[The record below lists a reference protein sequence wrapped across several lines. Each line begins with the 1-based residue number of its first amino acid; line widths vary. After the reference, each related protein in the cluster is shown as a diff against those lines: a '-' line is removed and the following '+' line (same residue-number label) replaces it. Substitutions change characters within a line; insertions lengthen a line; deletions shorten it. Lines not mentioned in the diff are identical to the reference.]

1 MPLLKNVAQTLLM
14 NKPIDFAGPLKGL
27 KIVDLTTVL
36 MGPYATQTLA
46 DMGADVIKVEP
57 PSGDTVRGIGPTHSP
72 GMGHIFLHVNR
83 NKRSIVLDL
92 KKPEG
97 LEAFYKIAQT
107 ADVVVYNIRPLA
119 MKRLGITYEQLKA
132 LNPKIIYA
140 GIYGFSE
147 EGPYAGRPAYD
158 DLIQGMSAVPDLVS
172 RSSGGEPRYV
182 PLTLA
187 DRTVGLMAA
196 NAILAA
202 VYSRNTTGQGQ
213 EVEIPMFETMVQY
226 VLSDHLSG
234 QTFVPPSGPSG
245 YPRLLVKERKP
256 YKTQDGYLCVL
267 VYNDRQWE
275 NFLGLI
281 GKSEWLETDP
291 RFKNIGART
300 KHINELYAL
309 VAESMSAKTSAEWLS
324 LLEGADIPCMPL
336 NTIDSLLDDPHLI
349 QTGMLETVTHPTE
362 GQIRQIGVPV
372 QCSLTK
378 INHHQRPAR
387 HLGEDSFGVL
397 REAGYSEE
405 EIAHLNSVGVTM
417 QFQTEQPHYE

>member
-1 MPLLKNVAQTLLM
+1 MLLLKNEHLLLQM
-14 NKPIDFAGPLKGL
+14 NNSIQFSGPLKGL
-27 KIVDLTTVL
+27 KVIDLTTVL

-57 PSGDTVRGIGPTHSP
+57 PAGDTVRGIGPTHSP

-97 LEAFYKIAQT
+97 LEAFYRIAKT
-107 ADVVVYNIRPLA
+107 ADVVVYNIRPQA
-119 MKRLGITYEQLKA
+119 MRRLGITYERLKA
-132 LNPKIIYA
+132 ENPKVIYA

-158 DLIQGMSAVPDLVS
+158 DLIQGMCAVPDLVS

-196 NAILAA
+196 NAILAS
-202 VYSRNTTGQGQ
+202 VYSRNHTGEGQ

-234 QTFVPPSGPSG
+234 ETFVPPIGPSG

-256 YKTQDGYLCVL
+256 YRTQDGYLCVL

-281 GKSEWLETDP
+281 GKSDWLKTDP
-291 RFKNIGART
+291 RFKNIGSRT

-309 VAESMSAKTSAEWLS
+309 VAEAMSTKTNSEWLK
-324 LLEGADIPCMPL
+324 LLEDADIPCMPL

-349 QTGMLETVTHPTE
+349 QTGMLETINHPTE
-362 GQIRQIGVPV
+362 GQLRQIGVPV
-372 QCSLTK
+372 QCSKTK
-378 INHHQRPAR
+378 INHLQRPAR
-387 HLGEDSFGVL
+387 HLGEDSVDVL
-397 REAGYSEE
+397 LEAGYSEE
-405 EIAHLNSVGVTM
+405 QIISLSTVGATR
-417 QFQTEQPHYE
+417 QFTHRVE